1 MGGGK
6 VGFRALGIA
15 VASALAL
22 LWATSG
28 TQRERPLLGGLTGD
42 VEDVVRAREADA
54 AARPDDPQALRALA
68 QVYLDAQQSGLAV
81 AALEAAPAPLRAN
94 ARTQH
99 LYARALLD
107 QGRNDDALAV
117 EARVVAT
124 CTPGVTAVAR
134 DTPATLD
141 TPAARD
147 ENDDESAHVSGDV
160 TGCDALLL
168 VQALRREA
176 ILRELVALGVE
187 DTRAHPEESF
197 VAYQNATR
205 EARVAAF

>member
-6 VGFRALGIA
+6 VGFRALGVA

-28 TQRERPLLGGLTGD
+28 TQRERPLLGGVTGD

-81 AALEAAPAPLRAN
+81 AALEAAPASLRAD

-117 EARVVAT
+117 EARVVAA
-124 CTPGVTAVAR
+124 CMPGVTAVAR
-134 DTPATLD
+134 ETPATRE
-141 TPAARD
+141 ARD
-147 ENDDESAHVSGDV
+147 ENDDASRDVSGDL

-168 VQALRREA
+168 VQALRRQA

>member
-6 VGFRALGIA
+6 VGFRVFGIV

-28 TQRERPLLGGLTGD
+28 TQRERPLLGGLSGD

-81 AALEAAPAPLRAN
+81 AALEAAPAPLRADP
-94 ARTQH
+94 RTQH

-124 CTPGVTAVAR
+124 CMPGVTAVAR
-134 DTPATLD
+134 DTPGVREV
-141 TPAARD
+141 RD
-147 ENDDESAHVSGDV
+147 GSDHESDRASDHAI
-160 TGCDALLL
+160 GCDALLL

-197 VAYQNATR
+197 IAYQNATR